1 MLDVKDIHTYYGD
14 SYILQGVSLSVSEG
28 QVVALMGRNGVG
40 KTTTIRSVA
49 GLTPPRMGSIV
60 FKGRE
65 ISHLPAYSIAHMGMG
80 LVPQGRRIFGS
91 LSVLEHL
98 TVFSG
103 KDKERRKDWTLERVL
118 SLFPPLRNRT
128 KQKGGTLSGG
138 EQQMLAIGRT
148 LVTNPELLLMDEPTE
163 GLSPLFVKE
172 VGRAIQSLKKE
183 GKLSILLVEQNLAI
197 GLKLADY
204 MYIMNK
210 GVIVFEG
217 LSEGLLN
224 RPDIQSTY
232 LGV

>member
-1 MLDVKDIHTYYGD
+1 
-14 SYILQGVSLSVSEG
+14 
-28 QVVALMGRNGVG
+28 
-40 KTTTIRSVA
+40 
-49 GLTPPRMGSIV
+49 
-60 FKGRE
+60 
-65 ISHLPAYSIAHMGMG
+65 MGMG

>member
-1 MLDVKDIHTYYGD
+1 V
-14 SYILQGVSLSVSEG
+14 
-28 QVVALMGRNGVG
+28 
-40 KTTTIRSVA
+40 
-49 GLTPPRMGSIV
+49 
-60 FKGRE
+60 
-65 ISHLPAYSIAHMGMG
+65 G

-98 TVFSG
+98 TAFSG
-103 KDKERRKDWTLERVL
+103 KESREGWTLERVL
-118 SLFPPLRNRT
+118 SLFPPLRDRT

-172 VGRAIQSLKKE
+172 VGRVIQSLKKE
-183 GKLSILLVEQNLAI
+183 RKLSILLVEQNLSI

-217 LSEGLLN
+217 LPEGVLN
-224 RPDIQSTY
+224 RPDIQSIY

>member
-1 MLDVKDIHTYYGD
+1 MLDVKNIHTYYGD

-40 KTTTIRSVA
+40 KTTTIRSIA
-49 GLTPPRMGSIV
+49 GLTPPRMGSII

-103 KDKERRKDWTLERVL
+103 KDKERGKDWTLERVL

-172 VGRAIQSLKKE
+172 VGRVIQSLKKE
-183 GKLSILLVEQNLAI
+183 GKLSILLVEQNLSI

-204 MYIMNK
+204 LYVMNK
-210 GVIVFEG
+210 GVIVFED
-217 LSEGLLN
+217 LSEGLLS

>member
-1 MLDVKDIHTYYGD
+1 MLDVKDIHTYYGG
-14 SYILQGVSLSVSEG
+14 SYVLQGVSLTVSEG

-60 FKGRE
+60 FKGKE
-65 ISHLPAYSIAHMGMG
+65 ISHLPAYRIAHMGMG

-103 KDKERRKDWTLERVL
+103 KDKEKRKDWTLERVL

>member
-40 KTTTIRSVA
+40 KTTTMRSIA

-98 TVFSG
+98 TVFRG
-103 KDKERRKDWTLERVL
+103 KDKERRKDWTLERIF

-128 KQKGGTLSGG
+128 KQKGSTLSGG

-232 LGV
+232 LGI